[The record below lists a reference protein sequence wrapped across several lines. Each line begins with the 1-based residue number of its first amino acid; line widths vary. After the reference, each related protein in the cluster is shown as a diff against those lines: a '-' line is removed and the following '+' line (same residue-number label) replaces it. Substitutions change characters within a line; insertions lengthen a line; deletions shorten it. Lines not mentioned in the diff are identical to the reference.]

1 MEKLPTMTLKVSGDC
16 GSRNIHCWRA
26 ILEAVDQWSPSV
38 EGATLEAEFQDDEM
52 RLVFTEPNR
61 EPVSATVDISWIAY
75 ADQAERLGI
84 LTRMALVD
92 LELARVAQRQA
103 EVIA

>member
-1 MEKLPTMTLKVSGDC
+1 MGKLPTMTLKVSGDC
-16 GSRNIHCWRA
+16 GPRNIHCWRA
-26 ILEAVDQWSPSV
+26 ILEAVDQWSPAV
-38 EGATLEAEFQDDEM
+38 EGATLEAEFQDEEM
-52 RLVFTEPNR
+52 RLIFTEPNR

-75 ADQAERLGI
+75 ADQAERIGI

-103 EVIA
+103 EVVA